1 MASARTV
8 RARSATGF
16 HGFRASA
23 WRWDAATPVITSAIP
38 EVPRHHAGAFMA
50 EFLVFLQGN
59 R

>member
-1 MASARTV
+1 MASATATPV
-8 RARSATGF
+8 TAATGF